1 MSRIA
6 KRSLD
11 SIVLLFL
18 SGATLLAFFVI
29 LCGAKKTGVLRK
41 FYWIRVDTSNITTAA
56 GRGETYWLNYMYC
69 TKANSSQSDYS
80 YCSGKKPA
88 YPFSPRE
95 NFGSVANLPSAFNK
109 SKNKFYYLSRVGWSM
124 WLVGLFFLVVGL
136 LPFVLQS
143 CIKHTAVYI
152 ISTMSVW
159 AAWFYLTLGAC
170 LWTSAFVIGKHDFT
184 NDGISAKLGVK
195 MFAFLWTTVFLI
207 SVAALWQPI
216 SAILSKK
223 HNNATE
229 QQNKEIQQGEYVN
242 DLENG
247 QRNNDYS
254 SETDSYLNNGQPKYG
269 KQSDY
274 SDYNSNENA
283 VSSPT
288 DNQAKKSHLFGF
300 QKKVKHTKINTDGEK
315 KTNVTK
321 TAGILNVPFHKG
333 NDSTA
338 EYVTS
343 GGQNGVAYNE
353 PLSSTVN
360 DVPNDNLSIT
370 KENVPSGIPTN

>member
-6 KRSLD
+6 KRALD
-11 SIVLLFL
+11 NITLLFL

-41 FYWIRVDTSNITTAA
+41 FYWMRADTSSITT
-56 GRGETYWLNYMYC
+56 GNGSGETYWLNYMYC
-69 TKANSSQSDYS
+69 TKNSSSDSNYNF
-80 YCSGKKPA
+80 CSNKKPA
-88 YPFSPRE
+88 YPFSPKD
-95 NFGSVANLPSAFNK
+95 NFATTSNLPSAFN
-109 SKNKFYYLSRVGWSM
+109 NKHNKYYYLSRVGWSM
-124 WLVGLFFLVVGL
+124 WLVGLFFLVIAL
-136 LPFVLQS
+136 LPFMLQA
-143 CIKHTAVYI
+143 CIKHTMVYI
-152 ISTMSVW
+152 VSTMSVW

-170 LWTSAFVIGKHDFT
+170 LWTSAFVMGKHAFT
-184 NDGISAKLGVK
+184 DAGISAKLGVK

-207 SVAALWQPI
+207 SASALWQPI

-223 HNNATE
+223 HNNATK
-229 QQNKEIQQGEYVN
+229 QQNKEIQDGEYPN

-247 QRNNDYS
+247 ARNDSYS
-254 SETDSYLNNGQPKYG
+254 SETDSYLNNGQSKYG

-274 SDYNSNENA
+274 SDYNSNKA
-283 VSSPT
+283 AGSPT
-288 DNQAKKSHLFGF
+288 DEQPKKSHLFGF
-300 QKKVKHTKINTDGEK
+300 QKKVKHTKINSNGEK

-338 EYVTS
+338 EYINS
-343 GGQNGVAYNE
+343 GAQNGVTYEE
-353 PLSSTVN
+353 PSVVDVN
-360 DVPNDNLSIT
+360 DIPNENVSIT